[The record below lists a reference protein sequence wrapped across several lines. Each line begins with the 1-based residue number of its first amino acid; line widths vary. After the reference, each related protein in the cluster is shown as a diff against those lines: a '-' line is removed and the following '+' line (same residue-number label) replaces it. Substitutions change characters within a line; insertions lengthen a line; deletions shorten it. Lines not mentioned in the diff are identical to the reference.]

1 MSNLPSISLNCPRR
15 NRRSL
20 PSRRKP
26 MSDNCISIGNRKLAI
41 GNGKKEIGNQHSNDP
56 LQTPLLPARLHP
68 SDSSRHVRARHLS
81 LSRHAKLVSPANR
94 HHRADQRR
102 RQSRR
107 SKTSRSIQLGR
118 QRPGTASPNSAWH
131 HQHARAPGRPQ
142 NHHLR
147 RRRNQFLHQQLENPR
162 RIPAPACAS
171 RVFHRWSASSS
182 ENDAIILAGQS
193 PELHTL
199 ASAEFDPRIDADGN
213 LHLDLAALRA
223 GRLPV
228 PLSAVSTH
236 LRRLQSLLREQLILQ
251 QPTVNIDP
259 ALTANRSAL
268 AAGWLRLLLSA
279 MNNQPCDPV
288 LLIPFDISNLR
299 RGMPAKLT
307 AMKVVE
313 GEITLTV
320 EPIPAADRKALI
332 DRLKQPYEAAA
343 E

>member
-1 MSNLPSISLNCPRR
+1 MTLFKRLFYLLAFILLILLATSALGTYLYRGTPNWYRPR
-15 NRRSL
+15 
-20 PSRRKP
+20 
-26 MSDNCISIGNRKLAI
+26 IATT
-41 GNGKKEIGNQHSNDP
+41 E
-56 LQTPLLPARLHP
+56 QTKDA
-68 SDSSRHVRARHLS
+68 
-81 LSRHAKLVSPANR
+81 AN
-94 HHRADQRR
+94 RADQKLLDLFSWAASAQAQQARTLHGITSTR
-102 RQSRR
+102 EPAVGP
-107 SKTSRSIQLGR
+107 KTITFDEDEINSFISSWKT
-118 QRPGTASPNSAWH
+118 PGTS
-131 HQHARAPGRPQ
+131 QLQQRIARYFTDGRV
-142 NHHLR
+142 
-147 RRRNQFLHQQLENPR
+147 
-162 RIPAPACAS
+162 
-171 RVFHRWSASSS
+171 VFES
-182 ENDAIILAGQS
+182 DAIILAGQS

-236 LRRLQSLLREQLILQ
+236 LRRLQSLLRQQLILQ

-307 AMKVVE
+307 AIKVVE